1 MTLLIGCIA
10 DDLTG
15 ATDVALTFAREGLAT
30 IQVNGVP
37 DETLAVADADAIV
50 VALKSRTI
58 AAAEAVA
65 MSSKALAWLRARG
78 AARIYFK
85 ICSTFDST
93 PAGNIGPVADALAEA
108 MAGALVGAP
117 GAALNVV
124 TPAYPRNARTVYQ
137 GHLFVG
143 AALLSDTGMRT
154 HPLTPMT
161 DSNLVRVLQAQ
172 TPHRV
177 GLLPCDVAA
186 QGADALRQGLE
197 ALAGAGVRHV
207 IADAI
212 DDAQLQALGRALRPQ
227 WLATGGAGLAAGLA
241 AACRDPARATAAT
254 TIDWPRGP
262 GVILAGSCSP
272 ATLEQLDAL
281 GDTLPRRQLD
291 PLRLDRDPDEVAAV
305 IGWARRHLGARPVL
319 IHASAPP
326 DQVAAAQ
333 AALGRERAAQLVE
346 DAMRKIAT
354 ALAGAGV
361 ERFVVAGGETS
372 GAVVEALGVRAL
384 AIGPEIAPG
393 VPWTRAADGR
403 PYALALKSG
412 NFGGPDF
419 FRLAFEAAP

>member
-1 MTLLIGCIA
+1 MTLLGCIA

-15 ATDVALTFAREGLAT
+15 ATDVAVTFSREGLSV

-37 DETLAVADADAIV
+37 DAALEVAHADAIV

-65 MSSKALAWLRARG
+65 QSLAAASWLRQRG

-85 ICSTFDST
+85 VCSTFDST
-93 PAGNIGPVADALAEA
+93 PAGNIGPVADALADG
-108 MAGALVGAP
+108 AGAN
-117 GAALNVV
+117 LNVV
-124 TPAYPRNARTVYQ
+124 TPAYPRNGRTVYQ

-143 AALLSDTGMRT
+143 EALLSDTGMRN

-177 GLLPCDVAA
+177 GLLPCAVVA
-186 QGADALRQGLE
+186 QGQEAIRHRLDALARE
-197 ALAGAGVRHV
+197 GVRHV

-212 DDAQLQALGRALRPQ
+212 DDAHLHALGRALRPQ
-227 WLATGGAGLAAGLA
+227 WLATGGAGLAAGIA
-241 AACRDPARATAAT
+241 AALRGEARGAAATA
-254 TIDWPRGP
+254 IQWPRGP
-262 GVILAGSCSP
+262 GAILAGSCSA
-272 ATLEQLDAL
+272 ATLEQLAAL
-281 GDTLPRRQLD
+281 GDALPRRQLD
-291 PLRLDRDPDEVAAV
+291 PLQLARDPGEVAAA
-305 IGWARRHLGARPVL
+305 IDWARRHLGARPVL
-319 IHASAPP
+319 IYASAPP
-326 DQVAAAQ
+326 DEVAAAQ

-346 DAMRKIAT
+346 EALRTIAV
-354 ALAGAGV
+354 ALAESGV
-361 ERFVVAGGETS
+361 DRFVVAGGETA

-403 PYALALKSG
+403 PFALALKSG

-419 FRLAFEAAP
+419 FRRAFELAP